1 MALLLTIVA
10 ITIASFTLGFS
21 IADIRAEIA
30 HRAARARILAAQ
42 PILVNLERTQRRTSN
57 ATADDHEAIARPIVP
72 YLSALAGLRSGG
84 APASL

>member
-10 ITIASFTLGFS
+10 IAIASFTLGFS

-42 PILVNLERTQRRTSN
+42 PILVNLEKTKRIRSART
-57 ATADDHEAIARPIVP
+57 AGDIAPSTCQQARLVP
-72 YLSALAGLRSGG
+72 HLAALAGVAGR
-84 APASL
+84 